1 MKSFSDIEI
10 KPITFIIGLLYVV
23 GLGVIYYLLFH
34 KHHKRNKIDFSELIS
49 LITRFYTR
57 TTIAVVLVL
66 VGGYSI
72 IVANDYREDRTEVIA
87 NIIFGIAIISA
98 TIINYIFYLKE
109 SLRDP
114 NPEVREQNK
123 KATIRIG
130 EILEVIIFSIFILMP
145 IWCIPHFISLVPK
158 KEELIK
164 ELIIVFAISF
174 ASLFL
179 MYALNP
185 LDIKGK
191 LKKLDSKKLK

>member
-10 KPITFIIGLLYVV
+10 KPLTFIIGLLYVI
-23 GLGVIYYLLFH
+23 GLGVIYYVVFH
-34 KHHKRNKIDFSELIS
+34 KHHKRNKIDLSELIS
-49 LITRFYTR
+49 LVTRFYTR
-57 TTIAVVLVL
+57 TTIAVILVIA
-66 VGGYSI
+66 GGYCI
-72 IVANDYREDRTEVIA
+72 ITANDYREDRSEVIA

-98 TIINYIFYLKE
+98 TIINYIFYLRE

-114 NPEVREQNK
+114 NPEIREQNK
-123 KATIRIG
+123 KATIKIG

-145 IWCIPHFISLVPK
+145 IWCIPHFINLVPK

-185 LDIKGK
+185 IDIKGK
-191 LKKLDSKKLK
+191 LKKLDSKKIK